1 MVDGMAVQGFAPVIL
16 RNRSGNTQWRVR
28 GVSVERSNDFG
39 STYAPAYTAARPLTA
54 GAVASDDTVWL
65 VGEAGLV
72 VHSTA
77 EGWTVAAA
85 PVAADLIDISEVTTR
100 GATVR
105 ARDGREFTTEDG
117 GGSWRQR

>member
-1 MVDGMAVQGFAPVIL
+1 MAVQTFAPVIL
-16 RNRSGNTQWRVR
+16 RNRSGTTQWRVR
-28 GVSVERSNDFG
+28 GLTVERSNDSG
-39 STYAPAYTAARPLTA
+39 ATYAPAYTATRPLTA

-77 EGWTVAAA
+77 DGWAIAAA

-117 GGSWRQR
+117 GATWRPR